1 MNLSLL
7 SGALAF
13 IVGII
18 YTIQAYLLPNATIGN
33 PMAPKILPIGLG
45 ILMILF
51 GVSLITQEVKKSG
64 FKFLDGKKAKIDENL
79 KLILYTCAAC
89 ILYAILFNRI
99 GYVLST
105 IVFLEI
111 ILLLF
116 NGKEK
121 WKVNTLVSICF
132 STFIYVVFS
141 KFLGIILPVMPFF
154 YI

>member
-7 SGALAF
+7 SGVLAF
-13 IVGII
+13 VTGTI
-18 YTIQAYLLPNATIGN
+18 YTIQAYMLPNATIGN

-51 GVSLITQEVKKSG
+51 GISLTIQEIRKGG
-64 FKFLDGKKAKIDENL
+64 FQFSNGKKMEVNENL
-79 KLILYTCAAC
+79 KLILYTCGAC
-89 ILYAILFNRI
+89 ILYAILFNRL

-121 WKVNTLVSICF
+121 WKINTMVSVCF
-132 STFIYVVFS
+132 SIFIYIVFS
-141 KFLGIILPVMPFF
+141 KFLGITLPVMPFF